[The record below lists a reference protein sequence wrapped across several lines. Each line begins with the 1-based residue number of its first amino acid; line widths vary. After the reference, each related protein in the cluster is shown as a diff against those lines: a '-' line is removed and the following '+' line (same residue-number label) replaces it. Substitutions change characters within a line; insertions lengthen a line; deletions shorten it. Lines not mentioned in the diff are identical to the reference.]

1 MPAPHFPTVVF
12 AAALVAGASLAGP
25 CPVWAQGAPIGG
37 SYSAHG
43 TNPDGSSYTGTVV
56 IRPDAGRYRF
66 SWLIANGDTF
76 KGTGTRDGDTVV
88 VAWGSKYPVIYQVG
102 ADGILHG
109 KWDNGRASETLVPKK

>member
-1 MPAPHFPTVVF
+1 MPAPRLPTAVLT
-12 AAALVAGASLAGP
+12 AALIASASLVMPG
-25 CPVWAQGAPIGG
+25 PVWAQGVPIGG

-43 TNPDGSSYTGTVV
+43 TNANGSTYTGSVV
-56 IRPDAGRYRF
+56 IKQDNGRYRF

-102 ADGILHG
+102 ADGVLHG
-109 KWDNGRASETLVPKK
+109 KWDNGRARETLVPKK